1 MIQTFTFN
9 YRSTK
14 LCEEK
19 CKNDQ
24 ACGKTEICLNG
35 ECQEG
40 CINDH
45 HCKHGEKCYKN
56 SCYTSC
62 QTNNDCDSSDYC
74 HIDHKVC
81 LPRCKVGK
89 SKCVYSLLLLS

>member
-62 QTNNDCDSSDYC
+62 QTGNDCDSSDYC

-81 LPRCKVGK
+81 LPRCTVGK
-89 SKCVYSLLLLS
+89 SKCVCTLSLLS